1 MSLNTDEEYVPH
13 VPAFADAAPPFV
25 GEQNQ

>member
-1 MSLNTDEEYVPH
+1 MSLNTDEEYVLR
-13 VPAFADAAPPFV
+13 VPAFADAVPPFV